1 MIRGRSELPT
11 KLFYSY
17 SHKDSEF
24 KGDMETSLDLLKRNG
39 LLEDW
44 SDSRILPGRPIS
56 SAIRAKM
63 DESDILVFLF
73 SPEFIASDECMKEWD
88 YAKELATRGKLLFRI
103 PIVVRECAW
112 LDVLRESGDEEDSVK
127 ALPDDGKPVTG
138 YEDRDV
144 AWKQVYEGIK
154 SVVSELRSTFT
165 PKQEFIESIEET
177 EFTAESNIKL
187 QDIFVF
193 SGLTP
198 EDPKSQTD
206 ILREETVSTVENLL
220 DYKRVLIHGHEN
232 SGKTA
237 LARYLYISLIEQSQ
251 PVLFMDL
258 AQPGIRV
265 NESSL
270 RNAYFAQFNGD
281 YSLWGVQPNKTLIL
295 DNLTD
300 SPRALEFIA
309 FAQDF
314 FDRVIVTTSSDHF
327 FAYFVDESRLSTFRK
342 MRIEP
347 LSRSQQ
353 LLLIKRRLELLA
365 DGEPVTDGFVDRVEA
380 DVNSVIISAR
390 IVPRYPFYVLSIVQA
405 QEKFMPNDSM
415 PITSYGHCY
424 YMLILARL
432 LRAGID
438 HSDIDASFNFSEQ
451 LAYALY
457 RHISNGEATSFDF
470 EEFLSDY
477 RRRFIIR
484 DSIINRLKHP
494 FRGIIVDEGM
504 FRYRFM
510 YYFFLGRFLARGG
523 KKENRIIQAM
533 CEDSHLES
541 NYLALLFTIHHTNDI
556 AIIDDILIRTMC
568 TLDYVDPAS
577 LRPEDTGRFAD
588 IINELPEEIL
598 SPNSVEAERARVR
611 DTQDAIDEIAND
623 VDETANE
630 TTEVHEVTTDADSEL
645 PRDAVYKILKNNKI
659 MGQILRNKY
668 GSLERA
674 TIEEVVEIISDSG
687 LRLVNAVL
695 IDEKELTE
703 MALLIKEEHPDIDL
717 PEIKRMLELLSFFWT
732 MVHIQEVVNA
742 VNVPE
747 IRSAVNA
754 VVRRSAT
761 PAYDLI
767 GYFSQLDRADKLD
780 DLEYDRLEELLK
792 AHRDDAFIQRVL
804 SLKTQQYMNTHRSK
818 ATIEQKVCSLLNIR
832 YIHRPHLTR

>member
-1 MIRGRSELPT
+1 
-11 KLFYSY
+11 
-17 SHKDSEF
+17 
-24 KGDMETSLDLLKRNG
+24 
-39 LLEDW
+39 
-44 SDSRILPGRPIS
+44 
-56 SAIRAKM
+56 M

-73 SPEFIASDECMKEWD
+73 SPDFISSEECMKEWD
-88 YAKELATRGKLLFRI
+88 YAAELASQGKLLFRI
-103 PIVVRECAW
+103 PIVVRHCAW
-112 LDVLRESGDEEDSVK
+112 LDVLRESGDEEDNVK

-138 YEDRDV
+138 HVDRDV

-206 ILREETVSTVENLL
+206 ILREETISNLENLL
-220 DYKRVLIHGHEN
+220 NHQRVLIHGHEKT
-232 SGKTA
+232 GKTA

-251 PVLFMDL
+251 PVLFLDL
-258 AQPGIRV
+258 AQAGIRAQ
-265 NESSL
+265 ESSL
-270 RNAYFAQFNGD
+270 RSAYYAQFNGD
-281 YSLWGVQPNKTLIL
+281 YSLWVVQSKKTLIL

-300 SPRALEFIA
+300 APRSLEFIT

-314 FDRVIVTTSSDHF
+314 FHRIIVTASSDHF
-327 FAYFVDESRLSTFRK
+327 YAYFADESRLSAFRK
-342 MRIEP
+342 MKMEP
-347 LSRSQQ
+347 LTRSQQ
-353 LLLIKRRLELLA
+353 LDLIKKRLELLA
-365 DGEPVTDGFVDRVEA
+365 DGEPVTDGLVDRVED
-380 DVNSVIISAR
+380 DVNSVIMSAR

-405 QEKFMPNDSM
+405 QENFMPNDTM

-424 YMLILARL
+424 YMLILARII
-432 LRAGID
+432 RAGID

-457 RHISNGEATSFDF
+457 RHSNSGEATSFDF
-470 EEFLSDY
+470 EGFLSDY
-477 RRRFIIR
+477 GRRFIIR
-484 DSIINRLKHP
+484 DSIVNRLRHP
-494 FRGIIVDEGM
+494 LRGIIGNEGM

-510 YYFFLGRFLARGG
+510 YYFFLGRLLARGG
-523 KKENRIIQAM
+523 KAENKIIGAM
-533 CEDSHLES
+533 CEDSHVES
-541 NYLALLFTIHHTNDI
+541 NHLTLLFTIHHTNDI
-556 AIIDDILIRTMC
+556 TIVDDILLRTMC
-568 TLDYVDPAS
+568 TLDYVDPAT

-598 SPNSVEAERARVR
+598 SRNSVEAERERIR
-611 DTQDAIDEIAND
+611 ETQDAIDEFTND
-623 VDETANE
+623 ADETTNG
-630 TTEVHEVTTDADSEL
+630 TSGVREVKADADGEL
-645 PRDAVYKILKNNKI
+645 PGDAVYKILKNNKI

-668 GSLERA
+668 GSLERSKV
-674 TIEEVVEIISDSG
+674 EEVVEIISDSG
-687 LRLVNAVL
+687 LRLVNVIL
-695 IDEKELTE
+695 IDEKELTD
-703 MALLIKEEHPDIDL
+703 MALLIKEEHPDTDL

-754 VVRRSAT
+754 VVKRSAT

-767 GYFSQLDRADKLD
+767 GYFSQLDRADALT

-792 AHRDDAFIQRVL
+792 AHRDDTFIRRVL
-804 SLKTQQYMNTHRSK
+804 SLKTQQYLNTHRSR
-818 ATIEQKVCSLLNIR
+818 AITEQKVCSLLNIR
-832 YIHRPHLTR
+832 YVHRPRIAR